1 MEYFKNSIVTN
12 CRKAVVLIV
21 SDKEDVASLKIGGGT
36 IAIDLNRASI
46 QQDTSRP

>member
-1 MEYFKNSIVTN
+1 MKYFKYSIGTN

-21 SDKEDVASLKIGGGT
+21 SDKEDIASLKIGGGT